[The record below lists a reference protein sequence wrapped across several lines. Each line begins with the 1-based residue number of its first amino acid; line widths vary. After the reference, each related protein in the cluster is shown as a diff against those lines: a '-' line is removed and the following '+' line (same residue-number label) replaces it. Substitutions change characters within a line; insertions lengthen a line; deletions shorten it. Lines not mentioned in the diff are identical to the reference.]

1 MANAEALACGLIAAG
16 TLQYAND
23 NEGLAGL
30 EYGNLLLGGSG
41 VWYVINSDADQQIT
55 LSTGDTPDNVGADTD
70 YANNTAISIF
80 TQDMDGNLSCIA
92 TNNDAFDVGFHSA
105 ITWTASTGEDYY
117 ARVEG
122 AGGNEFVISA
132 SCNPD
137 QADSPANDDCSG
149 AISQVTG
156 EMFTGN
162 LCGANAEEIFLGWE
176 GTGTAYAVWF
186 TFNSGDYD
194 TFDFTATNLSNES
207 IGFAMLLG
215 NTSDDVSGFVG
226 GVVTGTIGGSVE
238 SFLPELE
245 PNSDYYFVIWTDDQS
260 TCGDFEFT
268 TTGIILGCTDVAAN
282 NYNMDANQDDG
293 SCDFDGVTPAND
305 ECSGA
310 IALAYNTVTTS
321 GSTGGSTATGAP
333 NGVANCEAAPGA
345 GVWYSF
351 VGDGSLHTVSTCGS
365 AIDSKVN
372 IYSAD
377 TLCGGGSDCAPQL
390 MLVVT
395 AS

>member
-1 MANAEALACGLIAAG
+1 MLLYEISVTLSDEFGTTYGTIGGGDLRSGLHFDRSVDISGCTNTAANNFNPSASIDDGSCEVPPANDDVANAEALACGLSAAG

-41 VWYVINSDADQQIT
+41 VWYVINSDANQQIT

-176 GTGTAYAVWF
+176 GTGTPYAVWF

-215 NTSDDVSGFVG
+215 NTCDDVSGFVG

-268 TTGIILGCTDVAAN
+268 RLASSSVAP
-282 NYNMDANQDDG
+282 M
-293 SCDFDGVTPAND
+293 
-305 ECSGA
+305 
-310 IALAYNTVTTS
+310 
-321 GSTGGSTATGAP
+321 
-333 NGVANCEAAPGA
+333 
-345 GVWYSF
+345 
-351 VGDGSLHTVSTCGS
+351 
-365 AIDSKVN
+365 
-372 IYSAD
+372 
-377 TLCGGGSDCAPQL
+377 
-390 MLVVT
+390 
-395 AS
+395 